1 MYRINSYPTVIY
13 INYKGGTMSST
24 CTRDRINNWIDEH
37 YPDEEILLFDN
48 LDDAF
53 IGIGYQQ
60 YKGPVAIYDRDT
72 CIEILTEEFR
82 EGCEPGEDPHET
94 AEEFFQFNT
103 EGAWMG
109 ETTPLIIQKFK

>member
-1 MYRINSYPTVIY
+1 M
-13 INYKGGTMSST
+13 
-24 CTRDRINNWIDEH
+24 TRDRINNWIDEH

-82 EGCEPGEDPHET
+82 EGCEPGEDPYET
-94 AEEFFQFNT
+94 AEEFFQFKT
-103 EGAWMG
+103 EGAWVG
-109 ETTPLIIQKFK
+109 EGTPLIIQRFSPPTPSL